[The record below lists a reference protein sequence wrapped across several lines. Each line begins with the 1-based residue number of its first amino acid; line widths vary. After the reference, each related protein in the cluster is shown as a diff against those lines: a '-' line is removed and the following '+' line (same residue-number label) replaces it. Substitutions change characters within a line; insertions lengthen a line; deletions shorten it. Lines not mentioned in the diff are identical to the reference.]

1 MYPFQS
7 SYEGAQSEMCIEK
20 LHTSTR
26 HGGIGKGVT
35 NSALGLGKEEMPLR
49 WALRR

>member
-26 HGGIGKGVT
+26 QGGIGKGVT